1 MARVPYKLPTDVAD
15 DDVRTWLEG
24 SIERGRPGPE
34 IQSIRAHSP
43 GVMRSFNQ
51 TRADLYHDGAL
62 DFELKEMLRAY
73 IAATA
78 DCTYCSAYGQA
89 AEWKQSQDA
98 MKELAG
104 YWESDQYTRRQKVAL
119 RYADAIM
126 WDPAL
131 ADDELWDALNSE
143 FNPEEVVELGY
154 WVGFTYGGQRWIKTL
169 QARQGELDAAIAAA
183 EVVGVSE

>member
-1 MARVPYKLPTDVAD
+1 MARVPYKLPPDVAD

-51 TRADLYHDGAL
+51 TRADLYHDGVL
-62 DFELKEMLRAY
+62 EFELKEMLRAY

-89 AEWKQSQDA
+89 AEWKESQDA

-104 YWESDQYTRRQKVAL
+104 YWESDQYTRRQKLAL

-126 WDPAL
+126 WDPTI

-143 FNPEEVVELGY
+143 FSPEEVVELGY

-169 QARQGELDAAIAAA
+169 EARQGELDAAIAAA
-183 EVVGVSE
+183 APVGAAD